1 MATTVQ
7 PPETEQP
14 VSAHD
19 GGKSGGGGLLHLGP
33 VDQRPRAVG
42 DSSPEP
48 VRTGIWVGLAAITM
62 SFAAFT
68 SALVV
73 RQSTANDWHHLAI
86 PPIVFVNTLFLVAS
100 STTLE
105 IARRRLAAYFRGKER
120 NQSPPI
126 FWLGATFL
134 LGLVFVVGQY
144 VAWLKLRSQGQYL
157 ASNPNSA
164 FFYVLTA
171 IHAIHVLG
179 GLAGLARVI
188 HKLRPPVSLRR
199 STMDA
204 TSYYWHFMGILW
216 LYLLFVLWLKL

>member
-126 FWLGATFL
+126 FWLGTTFL
-134 LGLVFVVGQY
+134 
-144 VAWLKLRSQGQYL
+144 
-157 ASNPNSA
+157 SA
-164 FFYVLTA
+164 LSSLSGNMSHGSSCGAKGCTLLPIPIALFF
-171 IHAIHVLG
+171 
-179 GLAGLARVI
+179 
-188 HKLRPPVSLRR
+188 
-199 STMDA
+199 MC
-204 TSYYWHFMGILW
+204 
-216 LYLLFVLWLKL
+216 